1 MLYHFYCLTRSVI
14 HSFLR
19 VEELCCFLDMNLSSL
34 LRGAFII
41 IFTFPSL
48 VLILRYINTENKVS
62 LNKEKQNKVHILI
75 LSSWRSGSS
84 FIGQV
89 FSQHPEVFYITEP
102 SWHVWNRMWKNDAN
116 ILQLP
121 VRDLIRSVFQCD
133 MSVYDYYL
141 PEQKTK
147 SNVFSWQTSRALCSP
162 PACGFF
168 QRTDIINDRD
178 CKKICG
184 KLNFSTVQEAC
195 QTYSHIAV
203 KEVRLFR
210 LESIY
215 PLINDPALNL
225 RIIHLV
231 RDPRAVLNSRE
242 KALWSLIND
251 NKILLNSQSKS
262 LGNDSNYKVMETIC
276 RSQFRIH
283 KTATTEGPS
292 SLKNRYLVVR
302 YEDVAFDPLGK
313 VKEMYR
319 FTNLNLS
326 PKLESWIHDIT
337 HGSEKD
343 YTEFQITSRDAQS
356 ISHSWR
362 NKLSFL
368 NVTKVQQV
376 CKEAMDL
383 FGYKLVS
390 SEKELKSFSLDLV
403 SRDKA
408 VSVKN
413 KHRFW

>member
-1 MLYHFYCLTRSVI
+1 MNMP
-14 HSFLR
+14 SFLR
-19 VEELCCFLDMNLSSL
+19 AAL
-34 LRGAFII
+34 II
-41 IFTFPSL
+41 ISAFQSL
-48 VLILRYINTENKVS
+48 VLVFLYINTANKVS
-62 LNKEKQNKVHILI
+62 LNKVKQKKGHILI

-89 FSQHPEVFYITEP
+89 FSQHPEVFYLMEP
-102 SWHVWNRMWKNDAN
+102 SWHVWDRMWENDAN
-116 ILQLP
+116 ILELP
-121 VRDLIRSVFQCD
+121 VRDLIRSVFHCD

-141 PEQKTK
+141 PEKKTK
-147 SNVFSWQTSRALCSP
+147 SDVFLWETSRALCSP

-178 CKKICG
+178 CKTICG

-251 NKILLNSQSKS
+251 NKILLNSQSTS

-292 SLKNRYLVVR
+292 FLKNRYLMVR
-302 YEDVAFDPLGK
+302 YEDMAFDPLEK

-319 FTNLNLS
+319 FTNLSLT
-326 PKLESWIHDIT
+326 PKLETWIHDIT
-337 HGSEKD
+337 HGSRKD
-343 YTEFQITSRDAQS
+343 YTDFQITSRDAKSVSQA
-356 ISHSWR
+356 WR

-383 FGYKLVS
+383 FGYKLVN

-403 SRDKA
+403 NRDKA
-408 VSVKN
+408 LTVKN